1 VRKCD
6 RISSQTSQS
15 RVKLT
20 AVSEPIFSKMS
31 LMKEFMIDMAFD
43 EIPVSCAGSWL

>member
-1 VRKCD
+1 
-6 RISSQTSQS
+6 
-15 RVKLT
+15 VKLT